1 MHRDSMKFR
10 KDSGIIHTK
19 PAIDAMME
27 RMKNDVFIVSID
39 DWLKLNTNG
48 KSIYTQLRLTP
59 GSRFY
64 RVRAVNEENA
74 SIQSNPDELFLYSI
88 I

>member
-1 MHRDSMKFR
+1 MLFR
-10 KDSGIIHTK
+10 SIFAYHEEANPK
-19 PAIDAMME
+19 AAQEEIDAMME

-64 RVRAVNEENA
+64 RVRAVNELEEGSDPIKNYK
-74 SIQSNPDELFLYSI
+74 QE
-88 I
+88 

>member
-1 MHRDSMKFR
+1 
-10 KDSGIIHTK
+10 
-19 PAIDAMME
+19 MME

-74 SIQSNPDELFLYSI
+74 SIQSNPDELFYHPCYCWHGRSVDILRNITIRNINMKS
-88 I
+88 

>member
-1 MHRDSMKFR
+1 
-10 KDSGIIHTK
+10 
-19 PAIDAMME
+19 MME

-64 RVRAVNEENA
+64 RVRAVNELEEGSDPIKNYK
-74 SIQSNPDELFLYSI
+74 QE
-88 I
+88 